1 MQNGTVLFL
10 SACHPVHMSKR
21 KAKKQPYQAT
31 LASVKEEM
39 AEPRVAES
47 AKRESDT
54 WGVATVKEA
63 IKP

>member
-1 MQNGTVLFL
+1 
-10 SACHPVHMSKR
+10 MSKR